1 MRNGHAPAIRRPTVA
16 RSFPSPA
23 PGEPGRHDADRLTSM
38 LAEAI
43 VRSRT
48 NSRVETPPEQQ
59 TWTRVITCRTATC
72 VIDSNQKGRN
82 PRHMAEGRNKPLS
95 GNGESSTP
103 APELVLD
110 EPLSAGA
117 PDDLPFPMQ
126 LPPAMFSGPGLLTLA
141 DLLPVMTAFVDRD
154 LVYRF
159 MNKPLGEWLGR
170 PRRDVIAKHMREV
183 LGERAFA

>member
-1 MRNGHAPAIRRPTVA
+1 
-16 RSFPSPA
+16 
-23 PGEPGRHDADRLTSM
+23 
-38 LAEAI
+38 
-43 VRSRT
+43 
-48 NSRVETPPEQQ
+48 
-59 TWTRVITCRTATC
+59 
-72 VIDSNQKGRN
+72 
-82 PRHMAEGRNKPLS
+82 MAEGRSRPRRGKGAAL
-95 GNGESSTP
+95 

-170 PRRDVIAKHMREV
+170 ARRDMIGRTMCRRSWARRPSPSVRRWWRPRCAASACSSPPPSSTPSADPGGAE
-183 LGERAFA
+183 